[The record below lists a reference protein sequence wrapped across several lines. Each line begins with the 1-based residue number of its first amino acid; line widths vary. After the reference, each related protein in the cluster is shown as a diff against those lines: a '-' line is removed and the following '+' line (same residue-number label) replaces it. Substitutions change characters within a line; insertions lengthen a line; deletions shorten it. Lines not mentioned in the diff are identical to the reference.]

1 MDGSVS
7 GELAATGMAT
17 PSSDPTAEDTG
28 LTSPWDA
35 VVAAGTSRS
44 AVSPVDAPV
53 AHYGAVW
60 TALEELTER
69 VGQNALIEL
78 GAFAGRDEQSIDD
91 VLSATGIAT
100 LYTPIVKR
108 WLDAMV
114 RRGSLVVRENG
125 SFMPSR
131 LERLDVDEAWGRA
144 RELLAFD
151 QPLLRYLEHTAPL
164 VPGVLGGTV
173 SPLETLFPEGSFALA
188 ADLYENSAVLRYVN
202 GIAASALDAFVRS
215 LPADRPIRVLEVGA
229 GTGGSTAAL
238 LHVLPPERSTY
249 LYTDVSEVFLDFGR
263 EKFATSGIVTTTHF
277 DLEDDPAAQGVMP
290 GSFDVVIGAN
300 VVHATRDVQ
309 ATLGRI
315 RSLLAP
321 GGLVILVESTGH
333 HAWHDIS
340 TGLIE
345 GWQHFTDDLRS
356 ETPLLTAEVWRR
368 LLVEIGFDAVTT
380 LPGEESAA
388 AVLKQHIVL
397 GTTSVAPPPSAASAE
412 GFSSTKEIERG
423 TTEPSAQ
430 IGAAAEIPVAPTD
443 DEQTLRD
450 GDDTAADR
458 VNTTELPP
466 AAGDATPARDPVA
479 LGADFPA
486 RLRAAIGSEREEMAI
501 AAVREQVMDVLRA
514 DPANP
519 PPRDAR
525 LMDLGLDSL
534 MAVRLRNQ
542 LQKSIG
548 LPKKLPATLIF
559 DYPSIRQIATLVVDI
574 VTAETPGEVD
584 ATDPPDA
591 EDADEVRR
599 AEVATMSDDEIAAV
613 LDLINL
619 DGIE

>member
-1 MDGSVS
+1 
-7 GELAATGMAT
+7 
-17 PSSDPTAEDTG
+17 
-28 LTSPWDA
+28 
-35 VVAAGTSRS
+35 
-44 AVSPVDAPV
+44 
-53 AHYGAVW
+53 
-60 TALEELTER
+60 
-69 VGQNALIEL
+69 
-78 GAFAGRDEQSIDD
+78 
-91 VLSATGIAT
+91 
-100 LYTPIVKR
+100 
-108 WLDAMV
+108 
-114 RRGSLVVRENG
+114 
-125 SFMPSR
+125 
-131 LERLDVDEAWGRA
+131 
-144 RELLAFD
+144 
-151 QPLLRYLEHTAPL
+151 
-164 VPGVLGGTV
+164 
-173 SPLETLFPEGSFALA
+173 
-188 ADLYENSAVLRYVN
+188 
-202 GIAASALDAFVRS
+202 
-215 LPADRPIRVLEVGA
+215 
-229 GTGGSTAAL
+229 
-238 LHVLPPERSTY
+238 
-249 LYTDVSEVFLDFGR
+249 
-263 EKFATSGIVTTTHF
+263 
-277 DLEDDPAAQGVMP
+277 MP

-397 GTTSVAPPPSAASAE
+397 GTTSVAPPPSTASTASAE
-412 GFSSTKEIERG
+412 GSSSSSKEIERG
-423 TTEPSAQ
+423 
-430 IGAAAEIPVAPTD
+430 
-443 DEQTLRD
+443 
-450 GDDTAADR
+450 
-458 VNTTELPP
+458 TTELPP
-466 AAGDATPARDPVA
+466 AAGDATPVRDPVA

-548 LPKKLPATLIF
+548 LPKKLPATLMF
-559 DYPSIRQIATLVVDI
+559 DYPSIRQIATLIVDI
-574 VTAETPGEVD
+574 VTAETPGDVD

-591 EDADEVRR
+591 EDADEARR